1 MSFLSHRP
9 KVSVS
14 MSFKPLTSLLIANRG
29 EIAIRIARSAAE
41 LGIKTIAVFA
51 EDDAASLHTV
61 KCDQAVA
68 LQGVGVP
75 AYLDGPGIV
84 AAALE
89 AGADAIHPG
98 YGFLSENAA
107 FARLCAQAGLVFVGP
122 TPETLDLFGDKGQS
136 RRLAER
142 LDVSVL
148 AGTNRP
154 TSCEEA
160 RAFLAEQGPAGGI
173 MIKAIAGGGGRGM
186 RPVLVASELEQ
197 AYERCQSEAQ
207 MAFGSSDVYVEAL
220 FPRARHIE
228 VQVIGDGTGA
238 VSHVWE
244 RECSLQRQRQ
254 KIVEIAPAP
263 NLAGDMRDRL
273 LEAAVALAR
282 AVKLRSLATIEFL
295 VDASGDQTSRGPR
308 FAFIEA
314 NPRLQV
320 EHTVTEEVTG
330 LDLVAAQL
338 EIAQGRTL
346 PSIGL
351 EQIWIPIPRGMALQ
365 ARINMETMTA
375 DGGARPGGGTIQTFE
390 PPTGPG
396 LRVDAFGYAGYTTS
410 PRYDSLLAKL
420 IVHAR
425 SGRLPDVCAKAARA
439 LAEFR
444 IAGVP
449 TNAGFL
455 QTVLK
460 HDDVTAGQADTRWI
474 DVHAARL
481 IEETATLDRPRSFEV
496 TSAQRRAGTRL
507 ESNDPLAVLA
517 HGKAGGTATRAGNSN
532 VTMAAV
538 QAASGPEGTVP
549 LVAPMQGT
557 IIAIT
562 AQPGTA
568 VTASSEVLI
577 MEAMKMQHVITA
589 GCSGIVR
596 ELAVAQGD
604 TVYEGAALAFI
615 EPGDVDLGTAAATI
629 AVDPDHIRP
638 DLQEILDRRALTLD
652 AARPD
657 AVQRRRVRNQRTARE
672 NIEDLCDDGSFFEY
686 GGLAIAAQRSRR
698 SLDDLVRRTPADGMV
713 MGLGR
718 VNGQYFA
725 DDKAR
730 CAVLA
735 YDYTVL
741 AGTQGTKNH
750 EKKDRLLEL
759 VERYR
764 LPLFVFAEGGGGRP
778 GDIDTSFAASL
789 HIKTFNMFPKLS
801 GLVPLIGIN
810 SGYCFAGN
818 AVLLG
823 CCDVIIATA
832 NSSIGMGGPAMIEG
846 GGLGV
851 FRPDEVG
858 PMSVQ
863 VPNGVVDIAVAD
875 EAEAV
880 TAARMYMGYFQGA
893 IPDWSCAD
901 QRRLRSMV
909 PENRMRVYDVR
920 QVLTTLADEESV
932 LELRAKFG
940 VGMITALARIEGR
953 PVGIIANNPMHLG
966 GAIDADAADKATRF
980 MQLCDAYDLPM
991 VFLCDT
997 PGNMVGPEAERTA
1010 LVRHA
1015 CRLYNIAANMTV
1027 PLLTVILR
1035 KGYGL
1040 GAQGMAAGSFHAP
1053 LMTISWPTGEFGG
1066 MGLEGAVKLG
1076 YRTELSAVADPAARK
1091 ALYDQKVAELYA
1103 QGKALNV
1110 ATYFEID
1117 EVIDPAETR
1126 RWIMAGLRSAP
1137 PVPARTG
1144 KKHAW
1149 IDTW

>member
-1 MSFLSHRP
+1 MHAKNL
-9 KVSVS
+9 K
-14 MSFKPLTSLLIANRG
+14 TLLIANRG

-41 LGIKTIAVFA
+41 LGFKTIAIYS
-51 EDDAASLHTV
+51 EDDAASLHTI
-61 KCDQAVA
+61 KCDEAVA
-68 LQGVGVP
+68 LKGLGVP
-75 AYLDGPGIV
+75 AYLDSGQIIAV
-84 AAALE
+84 ARAAE
-89 AGADAIHPG
+89 ADTIHPG

-107 FARLCAQAGLVFVGP
+107 FARACHDAGIVFAGP
-122 TPETLDLFGDKGQS
+122 APDTLEVFGDKAQA
-136 RRLAER
+136 RRLSER
-142 LDVSVL
+142 CDVPVL
-148 AGTNRP
+148 PGTGRA
-154 TSCEEA
+154 TTLAEA
-160 RAFLAEQGPAGGI
+160 RAFLAEQGAGRGI

-186 RPVLVASELEQ
+186 RPVMSLDELNQ
-197 AYERCQSEAQ
+197 AFARCQGEALA
-207 MAFGSSDVYVEAL
+207 AFGNGDVYVEAL
-220 FPRARHIE
+220 YVRARHIE

-263 NLAGDMRDRL
+263 GLSDALRDRL
-273 LEAAVALAR
+273 LDAAVTLAK

-295 VDASGDQTSRGPR
+295 VDVSVEGGEK

-338 EIAQGRTL
+338 AIARGGTL
-346 PSIGL
+346 AGL
-351 EQIWIPIPRGMALQ
+351 GLSQASIPRPRGIALQ
-365 ARINMETMTA
+365 ARINMETMTS
-375 DGGARPGGGTIQTFE
+375 DGNARPGGGTLTAFE

-396 LRVDAFGYAGYTTS
+396 LRVDAFGYAGYATS

-425 SGRLPDVCAKAARA
+425 SGKFVDVAAKSRRA
-439 LAEFR
+439 LSEFK

-449 TNAGFL
+449 TNIRFL
-455 QTVLK
+455 QALLADPDIIAGRVNTRYIDEHAGRLIAGSAEEK
-460 HDDVTAGQADTRWI
+460 RRHFDDTATGQQTAGNGRAG
-474 DVHAARL
+474 ARL
-481 IEETATLDRPRSFEV
+481 ASR
-496 TSAQRRAGTRL
+496 
-507 ESNDPLAVLA
+507 DPLAVLE
-517 HGKAGGTATRAGNSN
+517 HGRTSGGAANAGIAVNTGAG
-532 VTMAAV
+532 
-538 QAASGPEGTVP
+538 QGPAGTVP
-549 LVAPMQGT
+549 LPAPMHGT
-557 IIAIT
+557 IISIT
-562 AQPGTA
+562 AADGDK
-568 VTASSEVLI
+568 VTAASEVLV
-577 MEAMKMQHVITA
+577 MEAMKMQHVIVA
-589 GCSGIVR
+589 GRSGIVR
-596 ELAVAQGD
+596 ALAIAPGD

-615 EPGDVDLGTAAATI
+615 EPCDVDAAQAQAAAQ
-629 AVDPDHIRP
+629 VDPDHIRP
-638 DLQEILDRRALTLD
+638 DLQEILDRGALTLD
-652 AARPD
+652 EARPD
-657 AVQRRRVRNQRTARE
+657 AVTRRRARSQRTARE
-672 NIEDLCDDGSFFEY
+672 NIDDLCDEGSFFEY

-698 SLDDLVRRTPADGMV
+698 TLDDLIKRTPADGMV

-718 VNGQYFA
+718 VNGRDFA

-778 GDIDTSFAASL
+778 GDVDTNFAASL

-810 SGYCFAGN
+810 SGFCFAGN

-851 FRPDEVG
+851 FRPEDVG

-880 TAARMYMGYFQGA
+880 VAARTYMSYFQGPLA
-893 IPDWSCAD
+893 AWTCAD
-901 QRRLRSMV
+901 QRVLRSIV

-920 QVLTTLADEESV
+920 QVLTTLADEGSV
-932 LELRAKFG
+932 LELRSKFG

-953 PVGIIANNPMHLG
+953 PVGVIANNPMHLG

-980 MQLCDAYDLPM
+980 MQLCDAYDLPLL
-991 VFLCDT
+991 FLCDT
-997 PGNMVGPEAERTA
+997 PGNMVGPQAERTA

-1027 PLLTVILR
+1027 PFMTVILR

-1066 MGLEGAVKLG
+1066 MGFEGAVKLG
-1076 YRTELSAVADPAARK
+1076 YRTELSAITDPAARK
-1091 ALYDQKVAELYA
+1091 ALFDQKVSELYA

-1117 EVIDPAETR
+1117 GVIDPAETR
-1126 RWIMAGLRSAP
+1126 RWVMAGLRSAP
-1137 PVPARTG
+1137 PVPLRTG